1 MSWEGWALVA
11 VLVLVALGWL
21 LWLQASRV
29 DRLHR
34 KVLRSRTTL
43 EAQLAQRASAA
54 LELATCGAL
63 DPVESVILADVAQ
76 RAAASAP
83 AGVVHDGL
91 EGAADAG
98 EPEELL
104 VPDVDRGLVESE
116 LSRTLRAVLAEHPAG
131 EDLVADPLAT
141 AALDRL
147 EGAWYRLE
155 LARRF
160 HNAHVTEVR
169 RLRAQPIV
177 RLLRLAGHA
186 PMPVAFD
193 MDDARPARVPRT
205 DP

>member
-1 MSWEGWALVA
+1 MSWEGWALV
-11 VLVLVALGWL
+11 VLLVLVALGWL

-43 EAQLAQRASAA
+43 EAQLARRSSAA

-76 RAAASAP
+76 RAAASVP

-91 EGAADAG
+91 EGVADGGDGG
-98 EPEELL
+98 EPL

-116 LSRTLRAVLAEHPAG
+116 LSRTLRAVLAEHPDG
-131 EDLVADPLAT
+131 EDLAADPT
-141 AALDRL
+141 AAAVLERL
-147 EGAWYRLE
+147 AGAWYRLE

-169 RLRAQPIV
+169 RLRAQPLV
-177 RLLRLAGHA
+177 RILRLAGHA

-193 MDDARPARVPRT
+193 MDDARPTRAAR
-205 DP
+205 